1 MSGFIALLQRD
12 LLLVLRQRGEVL
24 HHVLFFLLVVC
35 LFPLGTRPSA
45 ELLLAVSPALLWV
58 AALLAALLTLQRLF
72 RPDFEDGTLEQLML
86 SNTPLSLLVL
96 AKVTA
101 YWLASGLIFVLLAPL
116 VALLLGVPGPA
127 IPVIMCS
134 LLLGTPVLGLVGAIG
149 VALTLSLPRAGMLLS
164 LLIFPLYVPVL
175 IFGAGAMQAAI
186 NGLSAS
192 GPLLMLSA
200 ILVLALTLAPLATA
214 AALKINFE
222 YA

>member
-1 MSGFIALLQRD
+1 MNGFLAVLRRD
-12 LLLVLRQRGEVL
+12 LLLVLRQRGEVM

-45 ELLLAVSPALLWV
+45 ELLLAVAPALLWV
-58 AALLAALLTLQRLF
+58 AALLAALLSLQRLF
-72 RPDFEDGTLEQLML
+72 RPDYEDGTLEQLLL
-86 SNTPLSLLVL
+86 SSTPLSLIVL

-101 YWLASGLIFVLLAPL
+101 YWLAGGLIFVLLAPL
-116 VALLLGVPGPA
+116 VALLLGVPTAA

-134 LLLGTPVLGLVGAIG
+134 LLLGTPVLGLVGGIG

-192 GPLLMLSA
+192 GPLLMLAA

-214 AALKINFE
+214 AALRINFE
-222 YA
+222 